1 MTEERFQEFLRAEAR
16 DYNEPPATPTDEM
29 WRGIEAER
37 AAREGRRWPQR
48 WHHRAVRS
56 PWVRWSVGI
65 AAALVVGIGIGRF
78 SGQGMPSG
86 TQMAADSAEQAAES
100 APSPYRWVAAEHLGQ
115 VEIFLTGFQVDAR
128 AGIPLQSTTAPAQ
141 QLLST
146 TRLLLDSPASEDVQM
161 RALLE
166 DVELVLAQIAQ
177 LEGDEGEGEE
187 EELDLIDDNIDQ
199 RSVLLRLQ
207 TAMTAEAGVAGG
219 QGAL

>member
-16 DYNEPPATPTDEM
+16 DYNEPPETPREEM
-29 WRGIEAER
+29 WRGIQAER
-37 AAREGRRWPQR
+37 AEREGRRWPER

-78 SGQGMPSG
+78 SGQGMPGG
-86 TQMAADSAEQAAES
+86 TQMVADSTEREAES

-115 VEIFLTGFQVDAR
+115 VETFLTGFQVDAR
-128 AGIPLQSTTAPAQ
+128 AGVPVQYTAGPAK

-146 TRLLLDSPASEDVQM
+146 TRLLLDSPASEDAQM
-161 RALLE
+161 RTLLE

-177 LEGDEGEGEE
+177 LQGGQGEAGEE
-187 EELDLIDDNIDQ
+187 ELELIDDSIDQ

-207 TAMTAEAGVAGG
+207 TAMTAEARVAGG